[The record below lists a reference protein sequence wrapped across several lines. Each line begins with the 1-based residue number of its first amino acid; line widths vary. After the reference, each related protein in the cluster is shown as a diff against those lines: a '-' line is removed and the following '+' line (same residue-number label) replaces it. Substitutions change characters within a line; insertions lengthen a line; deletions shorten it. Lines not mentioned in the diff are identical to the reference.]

1 MRKVFTYSRKKPF
14 SSLKTLPPDNSS
26 SKENF
31 DEVLKNSTGKRTYSF
46 DSHSQLISSIISN
59 SIDADG
65 NTPQTKRRK
74 EIQNLLTKVDC
85 KLKFL
90 DLNEKADFEKFYR
103 HKNIILSEIR
113 NEDETVTLADL
124 LQFLKQQS
132 VRKFNEWLE
141 SKLS

>member
-14 SSLKTLPPDNSS
+14 SNIKSLPSSNSN

-31 DEVLKNSTGKRTYSF
+31 DEVLNNPSLKRKYSF
-46 DSHSQLISSIISN
+46 DCHSQLISSIISN

-74 EIQNLLTKVDC
+74 EIQNLLSKVDC

-90 DLNEKADFEKFYR
+90 DLNEKADFQKFYR

-113 NEDETVTLADL
+113 NDDEMASFEDLMKVLRQEGVL
-124 LQFLKQQS
+124 
-132 VRKFNEWLE
+132 KFNEWLE
-141 SKLS
+141 SKLW